1 MAQPLCST
9 SASWCTTSAEERD
22 KCEVIRAG
30 GITTG
35 IQPVI
40 ECRDPLSSVV
50 GCLNDV
56 AIGRTDFAAIDS
68 NFGYLARQ

>member
-1 MAQPLCST
+1 MATPLCT
-9 SASWCTTSAEERD
+9 TQASWCTTSAEEKE
-22 KCEVIRAG
+22 KCEVVRAG

-35 IQPVI
+35 VQPVI

-50 GCLNDV
+50 GCLND
-56 AIGRTDFAAIDS
+56 ISTGHTDFAGIDS